1 MRRSFPR
8 KIGIDQEREDRM
20 KLGRERYFDL
30 PAILSVSM
38 SRDNTGEYLLL
49 KPNNILFVLFLEFA
63 LLPEK
68 IRDIGI

>member
-1 MRRSFPR
+1 
-8 KIGIDQEREDRM
+8 M